1 MLLSKCKHCYLL
13 DPITEYIV
21 LHIYKEVVPG
31 SRQTTEP
38 EDTQVPC
45 GGPTV
50 TQLFGHH
57 IKYQQQKSFVFFFKL
72 L

>member
-1 MLLSKCKHCYLL
+1 MQTSSYLL
-13 DPITEYIV
+13 DPITEYMV
-21 LHIYKEVVPG
+21 LRIYKEVGPG
-31 SRQTTEP
+31 SQHIPES

-57 IKYQQQKSFVFFFKL
+57 IKY
-72 L
+72 

>member
-1 MLLSKCKHCYLL
+1 MQTSSYLL
-13 DPITEYIV
+13 DPIIEYMV
-21 LHIYKEVVPG
+21 LRIYKEVGPG
-31 SRQTTEP
+31 SQHIPES

-57 IKYQQQKSFVFFFKL
+57 IKYWQQKVFF
-72 L
+72 